1 MTDTHSYQPDPIAE
15 LSALAQAMSE
25 VVEQMRPSFTAL
37 EQTLVEETA
46 PTAPTH
52 GLAALT
58 WTAPGTG
65 YHHGKEHGHEAGA

>member
-37 EQTLVEETA
+37 EQTLVEGI
-46 PTAPTH
+46 APTH
-52 GLAALT
+52 DLAALT